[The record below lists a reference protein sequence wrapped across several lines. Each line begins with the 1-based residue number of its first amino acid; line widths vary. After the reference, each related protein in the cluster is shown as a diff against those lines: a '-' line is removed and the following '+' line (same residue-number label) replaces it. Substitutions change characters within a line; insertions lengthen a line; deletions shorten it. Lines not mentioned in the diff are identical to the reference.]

1 MTVERETHWFRTKKT
16 QIKQENEL
24 ANSKAEVPTSSNCI
38 CSHLRARLIWKMQ
51 RVDDLNRQTHKRPNF
66 KWDDRSV
73 YPNLRARAKWG
84 DQGRCLPNMGRVSPG
99 DEVAGGTGRSGWR
112 EVIWRGE
119 RYVLMLAARFIDF
132 PRRSARTTPF
142 IIYIFRARW
151 WLVVDSCYFRLA
163 RPPRGN
169 MIDWSLPRAKAT
181 FIVVFAISVRR
192 RSENF
197 YIVH

>member
-1 MTVERETHWFRTKKT
+1 M
-16 QIKQENEL
+16 
-24 ANSKAEVPTSSNCI
+24 
-38 CSHLRARLIWKMQ
+38 
-51 RVDDLNRQTHKRPNF
+51 
-66 KWDDRSV
+66 
-73 YPNLRARAKWG
+73 RARAKWG

-99 DEVAGGTGRSGWR
+99 DEVAGGRAAGGRAAGGR

-151 WLVVDSCYFRLA
+151 WLVVESCYFRLA

-169 MIDWSLPRAKAT
+169 MIDWSLAKAT
-181 FIVVFAISVRR
+181 FIVVFAISLR
-192 RSENF
+192 RS
-197 YIVH
+197 